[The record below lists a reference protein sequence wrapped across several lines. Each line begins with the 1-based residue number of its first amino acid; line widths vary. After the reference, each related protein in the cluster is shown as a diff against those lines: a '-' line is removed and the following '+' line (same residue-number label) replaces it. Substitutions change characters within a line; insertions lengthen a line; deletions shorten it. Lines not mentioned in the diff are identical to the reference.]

1 MSRSVDERVV
11 QMQFDNRQFETNAR
25 TSLSTLEKLRQSL
38 SFKNAGKGFESISTA
53 AKNVD
58 VSKLGNAVENVK
70 MKFSALEVMA
80 VTALANITNS
90 AVNAGKKMLSALT
103 LDPIMQGFQ
112 EYETQI
118 NAVQTIL
125 ANTSSKGTTLD
136 QVNDALDELNT
147 YADKT
152 IYNFTEMTR
161 NIGTFTAA
169 GVDLKT
175 SVSAIKGIANLA
187 AVSGSNSQ
195 QASTAMYQLSQAL
208 AAGTVKLQD
217 WNSVVNAG
225 MGGQVFQDALKD
237 TARVHG
243 IAVDDMIAKNG
254 SFRESLQEGWL
265 SAEVLTETLSKFTG
279 DLSREQLQQMGYT
292 EQQIDGIIKM
302 GITANDAATKVKTF
316 TQLWDTLKEAAQSGW
331 TQSWEYIIGD
341 FEESKKMWTGV
352 SDTIGEIINKSAEAR
367 NEMLK
372 TWKDLGGRTDLIE
385 SFKNVFNGLI
395 SVVKPIK
402 EAFRDIFPRTTGKQL
417 ANITKNIREFTS
429 HLKLSGSQSEKLKTT
444 FKGLFSVLNMIKK
457 AFSTVVGILFKGGT
471 SAFGPLLDSVLTVTS
486 AIGSFLI
493 KINNLEKKYKVFE
506 IISETA
512 TAAIN
517 KVKEAFNSLKDN
529 FSKRTDTFEGPL
541 NKIKETFTNVFDKIK
556 GVSSDFN
563 IIGTLGKIIDGIV
576 NLFNKL
582 IDSFNSVEFDGIT
595 DLFSGVGL
603 TAIAFSIKNFI
614 DGLAKPFEEA
624 GGILTNI
631 KGVFKDVKDILS
643 AYQRQLHAKTLIKI
657 AAAVGILAASIVALS
672 SIDSSRLAAAT
683 TALGALFAELLSSMK
698 IYSMI
703 GKMEGSAL
711 KSSTVMIAM
720 STSLLIL
727 SGTLVKIGKLKWK
740 QLAVSLTGLLGATTI
755 LITAV
760 TLMSKFT
767 GKITKGTFRLIAVAY
782 ALDILA
788 VAMKKIG
795 KLSWKNIG
803 KGLVGILG
811 LLTTLSLFLLSSKFT
826 SSGIGQAISLVIIA
840 ESLKKFA
847 VIMENVG
854 NMKWK
859 EIAKGLSGIAG
870 IMTILAVFTKLTN
883 GAKIVQVGIALL
895 ALSYGMKVFAEIMVT
910 LSTINYKGIIKGL
923 ASLGLVLLEL
933 AVACRIMPKESQMI
947 KNAIGI
953 TAMALAIKQ
962 ISGCLEGFSKMSWN
976 GIGKAMTVLGG
987 SMVILAVGLRAMN
1000 GTLKGSAALAT
1011 ATVSIGLFAA
1021 TLKLI
1026 STISWENLIKS
1037 LVSVAGGIAIMAGAA
1052 LLLGPMSKSLLA
1064 VAGSMAL
1071 FSVSIIGLGVGLTAV
1086 GIGIKTVMS
1095 GLKYMIKSLS
1105 DMAVDI
1111 LKNID
1116 EIVSALGAI
1125 LVSLCD
1131 AVIEAAPKLC
1141 EALCVLVM
1149 KALEALV
1156 KIIPKL
1162 VKVLGEII
1170 YKTITE
1176 LGKYTGKIIEALGN
1190 FFVKCFDALGGQMPK
1205 VVQSGSRFLK
1215 AVFEAIF
1222 DTVKDVDTSS
1232 LKDVLLGI
1240 GLLTAIFT
1248 GLAAMRRIIAGALI
1262 SIALMDVGLLG
1273 LAGVI
1278 VILSKLKVE
1287 ETVAIC
1293 KNLSLLLVSLAG
1305 AIAILSFIPIAGAIT
1320 AVSNLGIFA
1329 VGMTALL
1336 AVLGGLKQIPGVE
1349 WLMQEGTKF
1358 LELLGRAL
1366 GDFVG
1371 SITAGFMEAASS
1383 GLPEVANNLSK
1394 FMNNIKGFIDGAK
1407 SIDKTAVD
1415 GVKSLASAIL
1425 IITGQQLVEKLT
1437 SWLTGGLDLDKFGN
1451 EIVKIGKSMAK
1462 FSDTVKGKIDSQ
1474 SVEAAASAG
1483 NMLAKMADTIPNSG
1497 GLVSLFTGDSSITT
1511 FASEMVTLGQ
1521 KLVKFSDTVKGRIDA
1536 TSVEAAANTGNMLAK
1551 MANTIPNSGGLV
1563 SLFTGDNDLL
1573 TFASGLAPLGEKLAA
1588 FSDAVKGRIDV
1599 TSVEAA
1605 TNAGKMIST
1614 LAKTIPN
1621 EGGIV
1626 SLFTGDSKLDV
1637 FGERLEK
1644 YGKSLA
1650 KFATSIADFD
1660 GSRVSDA
1667 VNATT
1672 KISILIDTLSE
1683 TDYSGLDNFLST
1695 SELLGKSIANLCNRI
1710 TEINGEG
1717 IGQGVNAVMRLR
1729 DMMASLSNVGTEGIN
1744 NFVNN
1749 MKELGK
1755 ISSSNL
1761 ANAISAGEGSVIS
1774 ALTTMLNNMNSTIN
1788 ANGPTIMNRFKQIMT
1803 SSVNTINSYKSKFE
1817 KAGKN
1822 VIGGLNNGL
1831 KSSKNSA
1838 VSSIRSSL
1846 SKAVSAIRSF
1856 YGSFYSAGRYVVDG
1870 FANGISANTYKAAA
1884 RARAM
1889 AKAADTAAR
1898 NTLDV
1903 ESPSKVFAKIGY
1915 FTVEGFVGSIAKR
1928 LNDSKKA
1935 GHNLG
1940 LSAITGIKSAVSQA
1954 NAIIQEGVEDAP
1966 TIRPVVDLSDVQN
1979 GMGLLKQ
1986 MSNLGNSPFNRTTAS
2001 LAGSINILGSGKNSL
2016 EYSVEELKNT
2026 VKSYIDAKEE
2036 ADNNREYVFNA
2047 NTIIDGEKVAKST
2060 AVYTQKELNRL
2071 EMIKSRKGG
2080 IR

>member
-90 AVNAGKKMLSALT
+90 AVNAGKNIIKALT
-103 LDPIMQGFQ
+103 LDPVMQGFK

-169 GVDLKT
+169 GVDLNT

-279 DLSREQLQQMGYT
+279 DLSREQLKQMGYT

-341 FEESKKMWTGV
+341 FEEAKKMWTGV

-457 AFSTVVGILFKGGT
+457 AFSTVIGILFKGGT

-541 NKIKETFTNVFDKIK
+541 NKIKETFINVFDKIK
-556 GVSSDFN
+556 GVSSDFS

-1349 WLMQEGTKF
+1349 WLMQEGTQF

-1407 SIDKTAVD
+1407 SIDQTAVD

-1425 IITGQQLVEKLT
+1425 VITGQQIVEKLT

-1451 EIVKIGKSMAK
+1451 EIVKIGESMTK
-1462 FSDTVKGKIDSQ
+1462 FSNTVKGKIDSQ

-1483 NMLAKMADTIPNSG
+1483 NMLAKMAD
-1497 GLVSLFTGDSSITT
+1497 
-1511 FASEMVTLGQ
+1511 
-1521 KLVKFSDTVKGRIDA
+1521 
-1536 TSVEAAANTGNMLAK
+1536 
-1551 MANTIPNSGGLV
+1551 TIPNSGGLV

-1621 EGGIV
+1621 EGGIA
-1626 SLFTGDSKLDV
+1626 SLFTGDNKLDV

-1644 YGKSLA
+1644 YGESLA

-1672 KISILIDTLSE
+1672 QISILIDTLSE

-1788 ANGPTIMNRFKQIMT
+1788 TNGPTIMNRFKQIMT

>member
-90 AVNAGKKMLSALT
+90 AVNAGKNIIKALT
-103 LDPIMQGFQ
+103 LDPVMQGFK

-169 GVDLKT
+169 GVDLNT

-279 DLSREQLQQMGYT
+279 DLSREQLKQMGYT

-302 GITANDAATKVKTF
+302 GTTANDAATKVKTF

-341 FEESKKMWTGV
+341 FEEAKKMWTGV

-870 IMTILAVFTKLTN
+870 IMTVLAVFTKLTN

-895 ALSYGMKVFAEIMVT
+895 TLSYGMKVFAEIMVT
-910 LSTINYKGIIKGL
+910 LSAINYKGIIKGL

-1149 KALEALV
+1149 KALETLV

-1305 AIAILSFIPIAGAIT
+1305 AIAVLSFIPIAGAIT
-1320 AVSNLGIFA
+1320 AVSNLGVFA

-1349 WLMQEGTKF
+1349 WLMQEGTQF

-1451 EIVKIGKSMAK
+1451 EIVKIGKSMA
-1462 FSDTVKGKIDSQ
+1462 
-1474 SVEAAASAG
+1474 E
-1483 NMLAKMADTIPNSG
+1483 
-1497 GLVSLFTGDSSITT
+1497 
-1511 FASEMVTLGQ
+1511 
-1521 KLVKFSDTVKGRIDA
+1521 FSDTVKGRIDA
-1536 TSVEAAANTGNMLAK
+1536 TSVEAAANAGNMLAK
-1551 MANTIPNSGGLV
+1551 MADTIPNSGGLV

-1672 KISILIDTLSE
+1672 QISILIDTLSE

-2016 EYSVEELKNT
+2016 EHSVEELKNT